1 MKCIKQRSLCGV
13 SSALDIIG
21 DKWSLLIIRDML
33 FDDKHTYGDFLNSEE
48 KIATN
53 ILADRLLLLETTGI
67 IIKVEHPESKVKSY
81 YKITNKGL
89 DLMPILFEML
99 IWSEKHLDVSERAQ
113 KAVDAIKKDRDGLMK
128 KFREKYKYLNP

>member
-1 MKCIKQRSLCGV
+1 
-13 SSALDIIG
+13 
-21 DKWSLLIIRDML
+21 ML

-67 IIKVEHPESKVKSY
+67 IIKVEHSESKVKSY